1 MLELNFYLLLLYLLI
16 NYFVCFDLDTTFSCY
31 RKNIMIEKHYQI
43 FTRIC
48 MVGGVWGEVQLLL
61 PRTRTAPPLARN

>member
-1 MLELNFYLLLLYLLI
+1 
-16 NYFVCFDLDTTFSCY
+16 
-31 RKNIMIEKHYQI
+31 MIEKHYQI